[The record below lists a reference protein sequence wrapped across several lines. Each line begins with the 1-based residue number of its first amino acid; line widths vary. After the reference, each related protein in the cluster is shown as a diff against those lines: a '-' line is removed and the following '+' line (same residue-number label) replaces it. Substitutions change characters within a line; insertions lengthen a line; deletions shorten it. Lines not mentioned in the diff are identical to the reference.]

1 MDADAEGRGIARLI
15 LFGCVLCALSIV
27 YVLFLLFSVELFD
40 SWPLLVLYFLH
51 LLGFTY
57 FVIWLIAADG
67 RTFDNLGT
75 ASVFSTSLTMSAVSV
90 LILSGTLHDDW
101 SVPMLL
107 LELLLAEVA
116 TTVAVSIRLAIW
128 KQRHGSK
135 G

>member
-1 MDADAEGRGIARLI
+1 MDADAEGRGIARLV

-27 YVLFLLFSVELFD
+27 YVLFSAEPFD

-90 LILSGTLHDDW
+90 SILSGTLHDDW

-107 LELLLAEVA
+107 LELLPAEVA